1 MKQYLLDA
9 NGACYAIIDATDPSV
24 TVVPPDCSILS
35 EQMYADL
42 IASGVVIPLPAF
54 PAAP

>member
-9 NGACYAIIDATDPSV
+9 SGSCYAIGDVDAGSI

-35 EQMYADL
+35 QTMYDDL
-42 IASGVVIPLPAF
+42 IASGVVIPLPPDAMGG
-54 PAAP
+54 